1 MQETSERLVEKSVT
15 VSVPIERAFEVFTA
29 EIGTWWPLRTHAVDT
44 ERSET
49 VVMEARVGGRLFER
63 TESGEEHVWG
73 TIAAWEPPNRVV
85 YSWHPGRGEETA
97 QEVEVTFKAEG
108 DGTCVRI
115 RHYGWEKLGDRL
127 DETVASYDEGWNLVI
142 RRYLEAANRERS

>member
-1 MQETSERLVEKSVT
+1 MKT
-15 VSVPIERAFEVFTA
+15 PAAFPA
-29 EIGTWWPLRTHAVDT
+29 P
-44 ERSET
+44 
-49 VVMEARVGGRLFER
+49 MEARVGGRLFER
-63 TESGEEHVWG
+63 TLSGEEHVWG
-73 TIAAWEPPNRVV
+73 TITAWEPPNRVV

-108 DGTCVRI
+108 DGTRVRI
-115 RHYGWEKLGDRL
+115 RHYGWETLGDRL